1 MILNYFVWVFFIF
14 LSAVVGIYLVLN
26 FGLLGLVVFYLGSLA
41 LRKYFAPFL
50 SLSVSYNKEATIFLS
65 GSVFLLGFILL
76 PILFYILLWLIY
88 DLEDI
93 IVFSNKVSSLGIS
106 EKYLSAY
113 VRYVTDTHSVDVD
126 LKSLLARPTLRD
138 GFSLVLFRITLYCG
152 IVILLALESVR
163 FVTSKTRVDNSNRKL
178 MQTPTADDS
187 SLRTTL
193 YALVFILLL
202 FLVDYASAYP
212 NKIPI
217 FESFWIRNVVGACL
231 LLLGFFAIGFCE
243 WLAKFINLREG

>member
-1 MILNYFVWVFFIF
+1 M
-14 LSAVVGIYLVLN
+14 
-26 FGLLGLVVFYLGSLA
+26 
-41 LRKYFAPFL
+41 
-50 SLSVSYNKEATIFLS
+50 
-65 GSVFLLGFILL
+65 
-76 PILFYILLWLIY
+76 
-88 DLEDI
+88 
-93 IVFSNKVSSLGIS
+93 
-106 EKYLSAY
+106 
-113 VRYVTDTHSVDVD
+113 
-126 LKSLLARPTLRD
+126 
-138 GFSLVLFRITLYCG
+138 
-152 IVILLALESVR
+152 
-163 FVTSKTRVDNSNRKL
+163 TSKTRVDNSNRKL